1 MTKVNINKRLE
12 MIAFKIPDNR
22 SVIDVGCDHA
32 LLGIYLVLNKKNIK
46 VIASDI
52 NEGPLVKAREN
63 VRKYGVEEQIKIKLG
78 NGIDTIEEGIDTIV
92 ISGMGG
98 LNMVGILKY
107 KTHLLKNVSTIV
119 LSPNNYTKEV
129 RQEITKLG
137 YHIVDEDLVEDKGI
151 IYPVI
156 VFEKGKKHYR
166 KQDYIYGPVL
176 LKQRSTLFKKYLER
190 ELLTKQTILK
200 SMPKKYIERRI
211 VLKREVKSLE
221 KLLLQFSQGN

>member
-1 MTKVNINKRLE
+1 MTKVSLNKRLE
-12 MIAFKIPDNR
+12 MIAFKVPDNR

-32 LLGIYLVLNKKNIK
+32 LLGIYLVLNRKNVK

-52 NEGPLVKAREN
+52 NEGPLVKAKEN
-63 VRKYGVEEQIKIKLG
+63 IKKYNATKLVKIKLG
-78 NGIDTIEEGIDTIV
+78 NGIDTIEENIDTIV

-98 LNMVGILKY
+98 LNMIGILKY
-107 KTHLLKNVSTIV
+107 KTHLLKNVSSII

-129 RQEITKLG
+129 RKEITKLG
-137 YHIVDEDLVEDKGI
+137 YYIKDESLVEERGI

-166 KQDYIYGPVL
+166 NKDYIYGPIL
-176 LKQRSTLFKKYLER
+176 LKQKDSLFKKYLEK

-200 SMPKKYIERRI
+200 VMPKKYMMRRL
-211 VLKREVKSLE
+211 VLKNEVKNLKNLLE
-221 KLLLQFSQGN
+221 DFDC

>member
-63 VRKYGVEEQIKIKLG
+63 IKKYCVEEQIKIKLG

-221 KLLLQFSQGN
+221 KLLNNFEN

>member
-63 VRKYGVEEQIKIKLG
+63 VKKYGVEEQIKIKLG

-107 KTHLLKNVSTIV
+107 KTHLLKNVSTII

-129 RQEITKLG
+129 RREITKLG
-137 YHIVDEDLVEDKGI
+137 YYISDEDLVEDKGI

-156 VFEKGKKHYR
+156 VFEKGKKRYR

-211 VLKREVKSLE
+211 VLKKDIKSLE
-221 KLLLQFSQGN
+221 KLLNNFEN

>member
-63 VRKYGVEEQIKIKLG
+63 IKEYGVEEQIKIKLG

-221 KLLLQFSQGN
+221 KLLNNFEN

>member
-63 VRKYGVEEQIKIKLG
+63 IKKYGVEEQVKVKLG

-156 VFEKGKKHYR
+156 VFEKGKRFYH
-166 KQDYIYGPVL
+166 KQDYIYGPIL

-211 VLKREVKSLE
+211 VLKKDIKRLE
-221 KLLLQFSQGN
+221 KLLNNFEN

>member
-63 VRKYGVEEQIKIKLG
+63 IKKFGVEEQIKIKLG

-98 LNMVGILKY
+98 LNMIGILKY

-129 RQEITKLG
+129 RREITKLG
-137 YHIVDEDLVEDKGI
+137 YYISDEDLVEDKGI

-156 VFEKGKKHYR
+156 VFEKGKRFYR
-166 KQDYIYGPVL
+166 KQDYIYGPIL

-211 VLKREVKSLE
+211 VIRKDIKRLE
-221 KLLLQFSQGN
+221 KLLNNFEN

>member
-63 VRKYGVEEQIKIKLG
+63 IKKYKVEEQVKVKLG

-156 VFEKGKKHYR
+156 VFEKGKRFYR
-166 KQDYIYGPVL
+166 KQDYIYGPIL

-211 VLKREVKSLE
+211 VLKKDIKRLE
-221 KLLLQFSQGN
+221 KLLNNLYD

>member
-63 VRKYGVEEQIKIKLG
+63 IKKFGVEEQIKIKLG

-221 KLLLQFSQGN
+221 KLLNNFEN

>member
-1 MTKVNINKRLE
+1 

-52 NEGPLVKAREN
+52 NEGPLVKAKEN
-63 VRKYGVEEQIKIKLG
+63 IKKYKVEEQVKVKLG
-78 NGIDTIEEGIDTIV
+78 NGIDTIVSHTDTIV

-98 LNMVGILKY
+98 LNMIGLLKY

-129 RQEITKLG
+129 RREITKLG
-137 YHIVDEDLVEDKGI
+137 YYISDEDLVEDKGI

-156 VFEKGKKHYR
+156 VFEKGKRFYR
-166 KQDYIYGPVL
+166 KQDYIYGPIL

-200 SMPKKYIERRI
+200 SMPKKYLERRI
-211 VLKREVKSLE
+211 VIRKDIKRLE
-221 KLLLQFSQGN
+221 KLLNNFEN

>member
-1 MTKVNINKRLE
+1 

-52 NEGPLVKAREN
+52 NEGPLVKAKEN
-63 VRKYGVEEQIKIKLG
+63 IKKYNVENLVKIKLG
-78 NGIDTIEEGIDTIV
+78 NGIDTIEKDIDTIV

-98 LNMVGILKY
+98 LNMIGILKY
-107 KTHLLKNVSTIV
+107 KTHLLKNVSSII

-129 RQEITKLG
+129 RKEITRLG
-137 YHIVDEDLVEDKGI
+137 YYISDEDLVEDKGI

-156 VFEKGKKHYR
+156 VFEKGKKFYR
-166 KQDYIYGPVL
+166 KQDYIYGPIL
-176 LKQRSTLFKKYLER
+176 IKQRSSLFKKYLER
-190 ELLTKQTILK
+190 ELLSKQTILK
-200 SMPKKYIERRI
+200 VMPKKYFERRF

-221 KLLLQFSQGN
+221 KLLANFDN

>member
-1 MTKVNINKRLE
+1 LTKVNINKRLE

-52 NEGPLVKAREN
+52 NEGPLEKAREN
-63 VRKYGVEEQIKIKLG
+63 VKKYKVEDQVKIKLG
-78 NGIDTIEEGIDTIV
+78 NGIDTIESDIDTIV

-98 LNMVGILKY
+98 LNMIGILKY
-107 KTHLLKNVSTIV
+107 KTHLLKNVSTII

-129 RQEITKLG
+129 RREITKLG
-137 YHIVDEDLVEDKGI
+137 YYISDEDLVEDKKI

-156 VFEKGKKHYR
+156 VFEKGRKHYLR
-166 KQDYIYGPVL
+166 KDYIYGPVL
-176 LKQRSTLFKKYLER
+176 SKTRKTLFKKYLER

-200 SMPKKYIERRI
+200 VMPNKYIKRRL
-211 VLKREVKSLE
+211 VLKNEIKRIE
-221 KLLLQFSQGN
+221 KILKDFEK

>member
-63 VRKYGVEEQIKIKLG
+63 IKKYKVEEQVKVKLG
-78 NGIDTIEEGIDTIV
+78 NGIDTIEDGIDTIV

-129 RQEITKLG
+129 RREITKLG
-137 YHIVDEDLVEDKGI
+137 YYISDEDLVEDKGI

-211 VLKREVKSLE
+211 FLKKDIKRLE
-221 KLLLQFSQGN
+221 KLLNNFEN

>member
-63 VRKYGVEEQIKIKLG
+63 IKKFGVEEQIKIKLG

-129 RQEITKLG
+129 RREITKLG
-137 YHIVDEDLVEDKGI
+137 YYISDEDLVEEKGI

-156 VFEKGKKHYR
+156 VFEKGRKFYHKK
-166 KQDYIYGPVL
+166 DYIYGPIL

-200 SMPKKYIERRI
+200 AMPKKYFERI
-211 VLKREVKSLE
+211 FVLKREVKSIKKMLIN
-221 KLLLQFSQGN
+221 LYD

>member
-52 NEGPLVKAREN
+52 NEGPLVKAKEN
-63 VRKYGVEEQIKIKLG
+63 IKKYNVENLVKIKLG
-78 NGIDTIEEGIDTIV
+78 NGIDTIEKDIDTIV

-98 LNMVGILKY
+98 LNMIGILKY
-107 KTHLLKNVSTIV
+107 KTHLLKNVSSII

-129 RQEITKLG
+129 RKEITRLG
-137 YHIVDEDLVEDKGI
+137 YYISDEDLVEDKGI

-156 VFEKGKKHYR
+156 VFEKGKKFYR
-166 KQDYIYGPVL
+166 KQDYIYGPIL
-176 LKQRSTLFKKYLER
+176 IKQRSSLFKKYLER
-190 ELLTKQTILK
+190 ELLSKQTILK
-200 SMPKKYIERRI
+200 VMPKKYFERRF

-221 KLLLQFSQGN
+221 KLLANFDN

>member
-63 VRKYGVEEQIKIKLG
+63 IKKFGVEEQIKIKLG

-98 LNMVGILKY
+98 LNMIGIFKY

-129 RQEITKLG
+129 RREITKLG
-137 YHIVDEDLVEDKGI
+137 YYISDEDLVEDKGI

-156 VFEKGKKHYR
+156 VF
-166 KQDYIYGPVL
+166 
-176 LKQRSTLFKKYLER
+176 
-190 ELLTKQTILK
+190 
-200 SMPKKYIERRI
+200 
-211 VLKREVKSLE
+211 
-221 KLLLQFSQGN
+221 

>member
-63 VRKYGVEEQIKIKLG
+63 IKKFGVEEQIKIKLG

-129 RQEITKLG
+129 RREITKLG
-137 YHIVDEDLVEDKGI
+137 YYISDEDLVEDKGI

-156 VFEKGKKHYR
+156 VFEKGKRFYR
-166 KQDYIYGPVL
+166 KQDYIYGPIL

-211 VLKREVKSLE
+211 VLKKDIKNLE
-221 KLLLQFSQGN
+221 KLLNNFEN